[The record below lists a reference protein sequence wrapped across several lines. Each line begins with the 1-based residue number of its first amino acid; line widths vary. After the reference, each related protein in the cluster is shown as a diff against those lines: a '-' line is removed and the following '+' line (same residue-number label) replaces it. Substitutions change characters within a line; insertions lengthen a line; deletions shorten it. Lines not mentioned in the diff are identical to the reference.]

1 MTGMQ
6 LKAEREKKGLTQ
18 ETVAAQLGV
27 SQSYLSQLEKGNRR
41 VTERLAHV
49 AAELYETSPVLL
61 PLRSSPDAVECSNS
75 DHLAE
80 ELAALGYPGF
90 SYLRESLPPKN
101 PAEVLVSALQTHDLD
116 SRLTEA
122 LPWVVLTFPDLD
134 WQWLVNAVKLGDV
147 QNRLGFVTTVARR
160 LAEREG
166 DHNKAA
172 LLAGKEE
179 LLERSRLARQDTLC
193 HDSLT
198 PSERRWLLENR
209 PNEAR
214 HWELLTDLSPE
225 HLNYAA

>member
-1 MTGMQ
+1 MTGTQ
-6 LKAEREKKGLTQ
+6 LAAEREKKGWTQ
-18 ETVAAQLGV
+18 ESAARKLGV
-27 SQSYLSQLEKGNRR
+27 SQSYLSHLEKGNRP
-41 VTERLAHV
+41 VTERLARA
-49 AAELYETSPVLL
+49 AAEMYETSPVLL
-61 PLRSSPDAVECSNS
+61 PLRSPDTVGCSNS
-75 DHLAE
+75 DRLAE

-90 SYLRESLPPKN
+90 SYLRESLPQKN
-101 PAEVLVSALQTHDLD
+101 PAEVLVSALQANDLD

-122 LPWVVLTFPDLD
+122 LPWVVLTFPGMD
-134 WQWLVNAVKLGDV
+134 WQWLVSAAKLRDL

-160 LAEREG
+160 LAESEG
-166 DHNKAA
+166 DHSKAA
-172 LLAGKEE
+172 LLSEKEE

-225 HLNYAA
+225 HLSYAA

>member
-1 MTGMQ
+1 M
-6 LKAEREKKGLTQ
+6 
-18 ETVAAQLGV
+18 
-27 SQSYLSQLEKGNRR
+27 
-41 VTERLAHV
+41 TERLVHV
-49 AAELYETSPVLL
+49 AAELYEMSPVLL
-61 PLRSSPDAVECSNS
+61 PLRSSPDTVQGSNS
-75 DHLAE
+75 DRLAE
-80 ELAALGYPGF
+80 ELAAIGYPGF
-90 SYLRESLPPKN
+90 SYVRESLPPRN
-101 PAEVLVSALQTHDLD
+101 PAEVLVSALQSNDLD

-134 WQWLVNAVKLGDV
+134 WQWLVNAAKLGDL

-172 LLAGKEE
+172 LLQEKED

-214 HWELLTDLSPE
+214 HWGLLQIFPRSI
-225 HLNYAA
+225 